1 MKSIK
6 YQSLFYILFCLIV
19 ACNSHSQQQK
29 EIDLLEQKIL
39 LTHDEVMPKIGMVLA
54 LRKQIN
60 LKIDSCQTKDCQE
73 ILQGVSFQLTKADA
87 DMMKWMHQYQKP
99 LVHDTA
105 IVYLKNQQVVIEQVK
120 VQILSSIIAA
130 DSILNH

>member
-6 YQSLFYILFCLIV
+6 YQSLVFILFCLIV
-19 ACNSHSQQQK
+19 ACNSHSEQQK
-29 EIDLLEQKIL
+29 EMDLLEQQIME
-39 LTHDEVMPKIGMVLA
+39 THDEVMPKIGKVLA

-60 LKIDSCQTKDCQE
+60 LKMDSCGNKDCQE
-73 ILQGVSFQLTKADA
+73 MLQDISYKLTKADA

-99 LVHDTA
+99 LMSDTA
-105 IVYLKNQQVVIEQVK
+105 FVYLKNQQVLIEQVK

-130 DSILNH
+130 DFILNY